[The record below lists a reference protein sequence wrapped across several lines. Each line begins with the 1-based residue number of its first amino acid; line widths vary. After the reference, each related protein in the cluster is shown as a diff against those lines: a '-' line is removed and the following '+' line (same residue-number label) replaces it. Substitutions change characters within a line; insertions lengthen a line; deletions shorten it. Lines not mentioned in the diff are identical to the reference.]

1 MLVPGLVSVTFR
13 DLDAEEIIDLA
24 REAGLRAVEWGGD
37 VHVPPGDTGR
47 ARDIGDRCRA
57 AGLEIGGYGSYHKA
71 GVTDPAGFPDI
82 VATAAALGAPR
93 VRVWAGTTGSAE
105 TGPEQRARTV
115 EDIRRCAGVAAQAGL
130 RVTVEHHVE
139 SLTDDLVSALRLH
152 AEAASPA
159 LVPHW
164 QPRESPDAEAC
175 LREVTALLPRLE
187 SVHAFSWGDD
197 GYTER
202 LPLADRAD
210 LWRPVLGLLAADGAR
225 REVLLEF
232 VQDDSPEALLRD
244 AADLR
249 GWIAGTVG
257 ADAAAPAVPGV

>member
-13 DLDAEEIIDLA
+13 ALTAEEVVDLT
-24 REAGLRAVEWGGD
+24 REAGLRTIEWGGD

-47 ARDIGDRCRA
+47 AREVGDRCRA
-57 AGLEIGGYGSYHKA
+57 AGLAVGGYGSYHKA
-71 GVTDPAGFPDI
+71 GVTDPAGFPEI
-82 VATAAALGAPR
+82 VATAVALGAPR

-105 TGPEQRARTV
+105 TGPAQRSRTV
-115 EDIRRCAGVAAQAGL
+115 ADIRRCADLAAQAGI
-130 RVTVEHHVE
+130 RITVEHHVE
-139 SLTDDLVSALRLH
+139 SLTDDLDSALRMH

-164 QPRESPDAEAC
+164 QPRESPDVDAC

-202 LPLADRAD
+202 LPLGDRAD

-232 VQDDSPEALLRD
+232 VQDDSPAAFLRD
-244 AADLR
+244 AAALR
-249 GWIAGTVG
+249 DWIAET
-257 ADAAAPAVPGV
+257 ADTAAAAGPVG